1 MYSLETRRR
10 RDRKRKQNLVL
21 CHCSLCKGTYCS
33 AKRASRHKNIF
44 TNSTDIDSSESST
57 EEYTSSDDAKSGGA
71 HYTCISPETSNSAE
85 ECEHEKHGQ
94 EDEVNNSEEYEGIFE
109 GSGEEMYS
117 SPINSSVESIASPS
131 NHDTPFNSD
140 VEGKSSSSNASTDH
154 TTDVDLEPTSAASDT
169 DLSSLETE
177 SDVETD
183 VRSRL
188 PLYEGS
194 SKTVLE
200 TLGGYF
206 YWFSSHPSI
215 SKNALSTLLY
225 HEHYNVLPEG
235 NNLPSSY
242 LQAYDFIKPNLL
254 PTECYH
260 ACPNDCI
267 LFRKTDRYDYSA
279 LKNCPKCNGDRYTSN
294 GKPVRRFFLLS
305 PWSTL

>member
-1 MYSLETRRR
+1 MKHQPVRQGQTTTPGTSCPTLFDKCVGSL
-10 RDRKRKQNLVL
+10 
-21 CHCSLCKGTYCS
+21 
-33 AKRASRHKNIF
+33 
-44 TNSTDIDSSESST
+44 
-57 EEYTSSDDAKSGGA
+57 TSPANHV
-71 HYTCISPETSNSAE
+71 HYISPETSYSAE
-85 ECEHEKHGQ
+85 ECEHEKHGH
-94 EDEVNNSEEYEGIFE
+94 EDEVDNSEEYEGIFE

-131 NHDTPFNSD
+131 YHDTPFNSD
-140 VEGKSSSSNASTDH
+140 VEGSSSNASTDH
-154 TTDVDLEPTSAASDT
+154 TTDIDLEPTSAVSDT

-215 SKNALSTLLY
+215 SKNALSSLLY

-242 LQAYDFIKPNLL
+242 VQAYDFIKPNLL

-267 LFRKTDRYDYSA
+267 LFRKTDRFDYSA

-294 GKPVRRFFLLS
+294 GKPVRRFFFIIPLVHALRDYM
-305 PWSTL
+305 TAEKLRVCYRNIHCGLEQV